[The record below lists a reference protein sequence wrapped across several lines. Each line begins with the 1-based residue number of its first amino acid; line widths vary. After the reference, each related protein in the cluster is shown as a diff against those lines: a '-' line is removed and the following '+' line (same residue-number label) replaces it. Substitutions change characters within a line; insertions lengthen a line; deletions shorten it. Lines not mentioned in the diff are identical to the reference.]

1 MRAFNYAAS
10 AILLKERLVL
20 LVLAFNLSLPF
31 LRSRLCDTLIKSP
44 STPGESENT
53 PRFGSIESIL
63 AQFAHFVNII

>member
-1 MRAFNYAAS
+1 MRALNYAAS

-44 STPGESENT
+44 STPGESKNT
-53 PRFGSIESIL
+53 PTFGNTDIL
-63 AQFAHFVNII
+63 A